1 MFKTVLDIASID
13 YNSIMENAM
22 NALKNN
28 PEAAKAKGVKL
39 PNKLQMLLFKKLPDD
54 KKTLAIAQMINSMD
68 GQPQICLSLE
78 QMLSGLFAV
87 HVTCVEARTETPGL
101 VLRIIADMENM
112 NSEMALARLFP
123 TLAMVP
129 DYPDILGPAY
139 RPGMNA
145 QDALSAALNLPEAE
159 RELAV
164 LKLIKHAKPTL
175 LGSLEMGA
183 RSHGIEF
190 HIADLK
196 FLVPK

>member
-1 MFKTVLDIASID
+1 MFKTVLDLASID

-22 NALKNN
+22 EALKKH
-28 PEAAKAKGVKL
+28 PEAVKAKGIKL
-39 PNKLQMLLFKKLPDD
+39 PGKLQMLLFKKLPDD
-54 KKTLAIAQMINSMD
+54 QKTLAIAQMINSMD

-87 HVTCVEARTETPGL
+87 RVTRVEARPEEAGL
-101 VLRIIADMENM
+101 ALRIIADMEDM
-112 NSEMALARLFP
+112 NSEMALAKLFP

-175 LGSLEMGA
+175 LGSLETA
-183 RSHGIEF
+183 ACAHGIRF
-190 HIADLK
+190 HLADLK
-196 FLVPK
+196 FLVPR